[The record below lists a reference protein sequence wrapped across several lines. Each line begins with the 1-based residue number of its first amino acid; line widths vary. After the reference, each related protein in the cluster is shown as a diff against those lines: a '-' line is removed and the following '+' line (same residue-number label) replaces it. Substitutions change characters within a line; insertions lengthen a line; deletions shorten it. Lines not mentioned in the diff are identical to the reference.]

1 MSFHKPGTA
10 LRRVKIAEIAYV
22 GNASTIV
29 TWLLNFALRKASG
42 KHLRDDLPRVGE
54 KNGNIRDRSD
64 GRFAEMTPRGNDS
77 PSSDGTPA
85 SGRRRFIRFGVGSL
99 KAAFVVSGVEITTRR
114 KADVNAKDE
123 VRKQP
128 SDLGRANMT
137 TKIKKKA
144 MTRGKWRLMKGIAS
158 FVDITV
164 VSLTVREEDDD
175 DVDVLFC
182 DKLTFEAS
190 GTAGASLKSLIT
202 ARMLRGK
209 DGWSMTDTNVNL
221 VAEFDSETKT
231 IVPVHAGLSG
241 STLSLVKRVG
251 ERSKKIETKTDLA
264 PTTVEQQRG
273 PHKAV
278 RGLLKMP
285 RKCKME
291 FKRVVMENK
300 NQEAPLTGVMTHMR
314 VSVERV
320 SASKKGFRL
329 FRKQQQAVSPFASTA
344 FEEDAWAEVN
354 MSAADAKL
362 VHGKHHTLAL
372 INAPSALVS
381 LSLSEKALGAGG
393 KLPATATFSVDSCDF
408 RHHADAADLV
418 AALKAQQTKS
428 RNGSANATNT
438 KKSSAPWDVVDA
450 QMMCKTSLCARAYD
464 EHGATSCQVLTEQ
477 IRGRYGNL
485 VDEGT
490 RMTVNS
496 SASDKRGVC
505 TMSRVQVMVPGY
517 HPVVQIEAVSVSR
530 SEADGNAVEFS
541 ETTIDLNMDEA
552 GELAKKLD
560 AVAKRAK
567 ATMAS
572 AKGDSSNK
580 STSSNKSKKST
591 SVILVD
597 TAMRARCTMTPYST
611 FGEIPRNSRGDKPV
625 ECALDI
631 TCPLAEMSQPE
642 ANLTRMAAGG
652 FTVSMYDTIQRAA
665 QAEEVERDS
674 RWVGR
679 VNYEEFAVENNRVML
694 VGSFDVEYKQGAN
707 KRASVS
713 VEGIEFDWEPD
724 AHFLA
729 LEISNLAKA
738 AKPAKMSTEGTPNAT
753 TDKAKLDIS
762 LDVRKVSGS
771 FFVTPGACAQV
782 SFGLLD
788 ARPLEKTCC
797 VRDVTFGMNGYTIT
811 ELELI
816 SVTQDECERTLPHVA
831 AITHEDAEDIA
842 RRRKFQIVVEKAKLM
857 LPANLDLG
865 DAMVAMI
872 AGEAVFSDVVKMTGK
887 REKKERISLAVNLP
901 DAAEWASSPSKP
913 ATEINVKV
921 SSIEIEVEDSNR
933 LERFVRAKQAALGP
947 CIAAAEFASSTEEA
961 VRNITTTYLQHKE
974 FLANGGGSALHMDI
988 GSVTSTAVWGGG
1000 KGDGD
1005 ELTAKAGAHVRRVD
1019 APYSD
1024 SVPLQMQNVLTMRT
1038 SVTEMRVCVADLT
1051 ARPIFMCSEATIAG
1065 TFVQARQYAPR
1076 ILTGQVA
1083 LPVGR
1088 RRWAKTNGPDT
1099 PSRPTA
1105 MWYTD
1110 ATFDIK
1116 EADIFV
1122 ATCIEPYLFNVSREL
1137 TTRLVLPRLHKH
1149 IPGGG
1154 GGRPP
1159 TKEYDRN
1166 DPRPPSMPWWDNLR
1180 SQWRG
1185 LMRVTMVQSGAKVDS
1200 QGQIEHL
1207 GAHGGDSFASE
1218 LEIFADVWEFDM
1230 KPRHVIIRSAN
1241 FTISRIQDDEECTEA
1256 STPRADEPSPKHK
1269 LVIFPVM
1276 CVKADYEFKA
1286 LLDGGD
1292 GHRTHYRHDSTTGKE
1307 LYSRDLTRSSACF
1320 VNLDVD
1326 LSSMEE
1332 FVTKMVNAATVD
1344 RFVEYVRNLTTDV
1357 PSFEHQGDYSNPTI
1371 ALTPDD
1377 VEFMKQWKHGMQK
1390 PMVALRS
1397 IWNLR
1402 PWGAPRRVKHPESIS
1417 LVDLFASI
1425 DTVITSSVI
1434 HVVNSS
1440 SDETGNAYGA
1450 CFCLKSVNCVAK
1462 KAPRTKVEFTLRADS
1477 SQFHVPERD
1486 GSLERQGSSPLPR
1499 LASLRAG
1506 SITNRLNFAELDD
1519 VVKEMLQG
1527 SAKSPSQADDGS
1539 TSRPTSTDPTLV
1551 LDTKRLEIIQRNED
1565 SVASQGIQIE
1575 ADAPRILIE
1584 AGQRNAILGW
1594 INAIWTAA
1602 QTERREPTWTE
1613 LNRILKSADK
1623 LSGASRRH
1631 RELDDIMGDG
1641 PSLHALQETLQKN
1654 CDSPKR
1660 ATETVV
1666 LFVIQI
1672 TAPQINFKGKDA
1684 AGRMLLAAE
1693 GGLVVGRR
1701 MNDGGST
1708 GRRLVTVSL
1717 QQVQAYV
1724 APTNVDLNAGVQWLR
1739 ENHSSADDVSIS
1751 LVRDDV
1757 FGSSDDRKESG
1768 SLLRR
1773 IFAPGAMV
1781 FEYTNAVTA
1790 TQSQVTDAELYA
1802 YNEPTEADVK
1812 AFGKRTASET
1822 KGEAVSEFSVR
1833 SPDIVA
1839 EMNSSQYV
1847 VLIDV
1852 MASLFLTPTALER
1865 PRPSFL
1871 ASKVLMSRER
1881 TLIDT
1886 VALESSAI
1894 VAKPMTKLIAARWAA
1909 ESMENNYRRAV
1920 ALAPSEKQRV
1930 LREIDILWSAAQ
1942 KAELRVLAAVRQAE
1956 ENDRLYRRRSA
1967 IRLNL
1972 EIEHAAWTLWQ
1983 GGNPFISAELSRL
1996 SLSRERQIDSSG
2008 MLRFKL
2014 HGLSMVSLDEGRVD
2028 HMFSRW
2034 IPKGSSYESRARN
2047 DSPLID
2053 FFFIRAG
2060 SAPEKPVYDH
2070 LELSVQPF
2078 EVNMK
2083 HSQYK
2088 MIYRYLFPATKSSD
2102 HDAFENVYRRPALA
2116 KNAEMSPRE
2125 SVIRAQSMNAK
2136 AAHLTPLELPSAM
2149 SASKQLS
2156 HRRRWRWNEEKDE
2169 DLEEF
2174 EDLHTKKG
2182 EKGIDH
2188 KTVLLRYFRIHP
2200 LHMKM
2205 TYEGQS
2211 RAFRDLQFGVD
2222 AFAYEHFSGRWRDLT
2237 SELKNHIVWSVLKSL
2252 VGFRGKFVESKID
2265 DTQSIFKRVA
2275 ERLKKTANL
2284 LPKPKPETSSG
2295 AENESESETT
2305 VARDAADD
2313 RIEAQTSEAELVR
2326 TGWNDT
2332 DVGIEASRGD
2342 GRIATSPSRRTKKK
2356 PRRVRP
2362 YKNTKKFLATLGFG
2376 SYTPS
2381 GAERTPS
2388 SRSRTEVIDAWSTPN
2403 L

>member
-1 MSFHKPGTA
+1 MSFNKPGTA
-10 LRRVKIAEIAYV
+10 LRRVQIAEIAYV

-54 KNGNIRDRSD
+54 KNGKTRSKSDD
-64 GRFAEMTPRGNDS
+64 GFAEMTPRGNDS

-99 KAAFVVSGVEITTRR
+99 KAAFVVSGVEITTRS
-114 KADVNAKDE
+114 KADINTEDGLQ
-123 VRKQP
+123 KQS
-128 SDLGRANMT
+128 SDLGRAKMT
-137 TKIKKKA
+137 NTKKKA

-175 DVDVLFC
+175 DVDMLFC

-190 GTAGASLKSLIT
+190 GTAGASLKFLIT

-251 ERSKKIETKTDLA
+251 ERAKKIETKTDLA
-264 PTTVEQQRG
+264 PITVKQQQG

-278 RGLLKMP
+278 RGLLKVP
-285 RKCKME
+285 RKCKIE

-300 NQEAPLTGVMTHMR
+300 NQEAPLTGVMTHMQF
-314 VSVERV
+314 SVERV

-329 FRKQQQAVSPFASTA
+329 FRKQQQVVSPFASTA
-344 FEEDAWAEVN
+344 FEADAWAEVN
-354 MSAADAKL
+354 MSVADAKL
-362 VHGKHHTLAL
+362 VHGKHQTLAL
-372 INAPSALVS
+372 INAPSASVF
-381 LSLSEKALGAGG
+381 LSLSEKALGDGG
-393 KLPATATFSVDSCDF
+393 KLPATATFTVDSCDF

-418 AALKAQQTKS
+418 AALKAQKTKS
-428 RNGSANATNT
+428 RNGSTKSTNT
-438 KKSSAPWDVVDA
+438 KKNSAPWDVVDA
-450 QMMCKTSLCARAYD
+450 QMMCKTSLCARMYD
-464 EHGATSCQVLTEQ
+464 EHGATSCQFLTEQ

-490 RMTVNS
+490 CMLVSS

-505 TMSRVQVMVPGY
+505 TMSRVQVTVPGY
-517 HPVVQIEAVSVSR
+517 HPVVQIEAISVAR
-530 SEADGNAVEFS
+530 SEAAGNAVELS
-541 ETTIDLNMDEA
+541 ETTIDLNMNEA
-552 GELAKKLD
+552 GELAKKID

-572 AKGDSSNK
+572 AKGDSSDK
-580 STSSNKSKKST
+580 ATSSNKVKKST
-591 SVILVD
+591 RVILVD

-611 FGEIPRNSRGDKPV
+611 FGEIPQNSRGDEPV

-631 TCPLAEMSQPE
+631 SCPLAEMSQPE

-652 FTVSMYDTIQRAA
+652 FTVSMYDTIQRPAK
-665 QAEEVERDS
+665 AEEAKKDS

-679 VNYEEFAVENNRVML
+679 VNYEEVAVENNRVML
-694 VGSFDVEYKQGAN
+694 VGSLDVEYKQGAN
-707 KRASVS
+707 KRAAVS
-713 VEGIEFDWEPD
+713 VEGVEFDWEPD

-738 AKPAKMSTEGTPNAT
+738 AKPAKMSTDGTQNASKDQT
-753 TDKAKLDIS
+753 KLDLS
-762 LDVRKVSGS
+762 FDVRKVSGS

-782 SFGLLD
+782 SFGLMD

-872 AGEAVFSDVVKMTGK
+872 IGEAVFSDVVKTTGK
-887 REKKERISLAVNLP
+887 RAKKERISLAANLP
-901 DAAEWASSPSKP
+901 ACAESSPSKP

-921 SSIEIEVEDSNR
+921 SSIEIEVEDSND
-933 LERFVRAKQAALGP
+933 LERFMRAKQAALGS
-947 CIAAAEFASSTEEA
+947 CIAAAEFTSSTEEA
-961 VRNITTTYLQHKE
+961 MRSITTTYLQHKE

-1024 SVPLQMQNVLTMRT
+1024 SVSLQMQNVLTMHT

-1166 DPRPPSMPWWDNLR
+1166 NPRPPSMPWWDILR

-1185 LMRVTMVQSGAKVDS
+1185 LMRITMIQSGAKVDS

-1218 LEIFADVWEFDM
+1218 LEIFADMWEFDM
-1230 KPRHVIIRSAN
+1230 KPRNVVIRSAN

-1326 LSSMEE
+1326 LASMEE
-1332 FVTKMVNAATVD
+1332 FVTKMVNAATMD

-1357 PSFEHQGDYSNPTI
+1357 PSFEHQGHYSNPTI

-1377 VEFMKQWKHGMQK
+1377 VEFMKQWEHGMKK

-1434 HVVNSS
+1434 HVVNAS
-1440 SDETGNAYGA
+1440 SDETANAYGA
-1450 CFCLKSVNCVAK
+1450 CFCLKSVHCVAK

-1486 GSLERQGSSPLPR
+1486 GSLERKGSSPRR
-1499 LASLRAG
+1499 LANLRAG

-1539 TSRPTSTDPTLV
+1539 ASRPTSTDPTLV
-1551 LDTKRLEIIQRNED
+1551 LDTKRLEITQRNED

-1575 ADAPRILIE
+1575 VDAPRILIE
-1584 AGQRNAILGW
+1584 AEQRNAILGW

-1623 LSGASRRH
+1623 LSGVSRRR

-1641 PSLHALQETLQKN
+1641 PSLHALSAEETLEKN
-1654 CDSPKR
+1654 YESPKR
-1660 ATETVV
+1660 ATEAVV

-1701 MNDGGST
+1701 IDDGGST

-1739 ENHSSADDVSIS
+1739 ENHSSVDGIHTS

-1757 FGSSDDRKESG
+1757 FESGDGRKESG

-1773 IFAPGAMV
+1773 IFAPGSMV
-1781 FEYTNAVTA
+1781 FEHANAVTA
-1790 TQSQVTDAELYA
+1790 TQSRITDAELYA
-1802 YNEPTEADVK
+1802 YNEPTEADVQ

-1822 KGEAVSEFSVR
+1822 KGEAVSQFSMR
-1833 SPDIVA
+1833 SPEIVA

-1852 MASLFLTPTALER
+1852 MASLFLTPAALER
-1865 PRPSFL
+1865 PRPSFQ
-1871 ASKVLMSRER
+1871 ASKVLMSRDR
-1881 TLIDT
+1881 TLSDT

-1894 VAKPMTKLIAARWAA
+1894 VAKPMMKLMAARWAV
-1909 ESMENNYRRAV
+1909 ESMEKNYRRAV
-1920 ALAPSEKQRV
+1920 ALAPSEKQKV
-1930 LREIDILWSAAQ
+1930 LREIDVLWSAAQ
-1942 KAELRVLAAVRQAE
+1942 KAELRVLAAVHQAE
-1956 ENDRLYRRRSA
+1956 ENDRLYRRHSA
-1967 IRLNL
+1967 IRLSL

-1983 GGNPFISAELSRL
+1983 GGSPFISAQLSRL
-1996 SLSRERQIDSSG
+1996 SLSRERQVDSSG

-2014 HGLSMVSLDEGRVD
+2014 HGLSMVSLDEGCVD
-2028 HMFSRW
+2028 QMFSRW
-2034 IPKGSSYESRARN
+2034 IPPGSVHESRARN
-2047 DSPLID
+2047 DAPLID
-2053 FFFIRAG
+2053 FFSIRAG

-2078 EVNMK
+2078 EVDIK

-2088 MIYRYLFPATKSSD
+2088 MIYQYLFPMTKSSD

-2125 SVIRAQSMNAK
+2125 SLIRAQSINAK
-2136 AAHLTPLELPSAM
+2136 GVHLTPLELPSEM
-2149 SASKQLS
+2149 SASK

-2169 DLEEF
+2169 VLEEF
-2174 EDLHTKKG
+2174 EDVHAKKG

-2205 TYEGQS
+2205 TYEGKS
-2211 RAFRDLQFGVD
+2211 RAFRDLQLGVD
-2222 AFAYEHFSGRWRDLT
+2222 AFAYENFSGRWRDLT

-2265 DTQSIFKRVA
+2265 DTQSIFMRVA

-2295 AENESESETT
+2295 AEHDSESETA
-2305 VARDAADD
+2305 VDD
-2313 RIEAQTSEAELVR
+2313 RIKSQTSQAELFR
-2326 TGWNDT
+2326 TGWNDV
-2332 DVGIEASRGD
+2332 DVDIEVPRGD
-2342 GRIATSPSRRTKKK
+2342 GRKAPSRRFSRKKKK
-2356 PRRVRP
+2356 PRRIRP
-2362 YKNTKKFLATLGFG
+2362 IKNTKKFLATVGIG

-2381 GAERTPS
+2381 GAEGTPS
-2388 SRSRTEVIDAWSTPN
+2388 LRSRTEVIDAWSTPN